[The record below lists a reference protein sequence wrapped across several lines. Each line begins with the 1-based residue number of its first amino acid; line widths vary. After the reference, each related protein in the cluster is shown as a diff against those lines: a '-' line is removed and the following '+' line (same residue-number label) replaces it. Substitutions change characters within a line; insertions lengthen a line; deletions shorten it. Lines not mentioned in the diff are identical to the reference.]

1 LALSNYRYNKKA
13 PALHLLYITNFRL
26 SPVEGLGE
34 EENTVNWYFSNY
46 NNENS
51 EPYIGPGG
59 GALEVH
65 KKTLRKGVILY
76 FKKFFHE
83 NFG

>member
-1 LALSNYRYNKKA
+1 
-13 PALHLLYITNFRL
+13 
-26 SPVEGLGE
+26 VEGLGE

-59 GALEVH
+59 GALEVRSA
-65 KKTLRKGVILY
+65 KKKRCEKA
-76 FKKFFHE
+76 
-83 NFG
+83 

>member
-1 LALSNYRYNKKA
+1 
-13 PALHLLYITNFRL
+13 
-26 SPVEGLGE
+26 VEGLGE

-59 GALEVH
+59 GALEVRSA
-65 KKTLRKGVILY
+65 KNVEKRRNTI
-76 FKKFFHE
+76 F
-83 NFG
+83 